1 MKTKIKLNIFSLIA
15 ILYILFI
22 IFNDYMCLIFRTNA
36 SVLLYVAS
44 FVLVGILF
52 LLLRK
57 KIKIEYKVFDKIDIV
72 FFIII
77 IIVFLTRLAIPDSAF
92 DTLNYHIYNQER
104 TFSDNATFNFFPA
117 RWINTFSLPLADRMH
132 YFFRIILGYRL
143 GIITNLL
150 FMIVIYYQLKIILS
164 KFIKNKYY
172 VALISIVILLTEQL
186 LSNMITYYVDI
197 LSIPIFLEIIINILE
212 NKESNNYNNC
222 FILLLSGIIF
232 SLKVSNA
239 FLLIPLILIC
249 IVRYR
254 KSINYKTFLIGIP
267 IFILPF
273 LPYFINNFIQTGNPV
288 FPFYNSIFESNY
300 LPNTNWTETFY
311 GPKTFLERLFWP
323 ICIFFDPRR
332 AFDTNIYYGR
342 IGYGYI
348 VSLFVLI
355 YSIYNRFIKHR
366 KNDIFI
372 YSCYLYIILCLIWSN
387 FMMGYIRYALILEVL
402 SGIVIAIAIHKFFNS
417 KKVIPFIVCIFCIYS
432 FVKVSFMSMGD
443 MLVTNTEIS
452 WRYSYYENKT
462 NYKNNL
468 NYIFSNKWDYTNYTK
483 NIDCFGI
490 VDYNS
495 AYATLLDSNKRVIS
509 LNAGYT
515 NDYGKEQF
523 DKVVNKCE
531 NIYVIS
537 TSITL
542 DRTEEYLEKT
552 NFKRKGSDISL
563 KADFLNYDYDLILF
577 EVEKD

>member
-1 MKTKIKLNIFSLIA
+1 
-15 ILYILFI
+15 
-22 IFNDYMCLIFRTNA
+22 
-36 SVLLYVAS
+36 
-44 FVLVGILF
+44 
-52 LLLRK
+52 
-57 KIKIEYKVFDKIDIV
+57 
-72 FFIII
+72 
-77 IIVFLTRLAIPDSAF
+77 
-92 DTLNYHIYNQER
+92 
-104 TFSDNATFNFFPA
+104 
-117 RWINTFSLPLADRMH
+117 
-132 YFFRIILGYRL
+132 
-143 GIITNLL
+143 
-150 FMIVIYYQLKIILS
+150 MIVIYYQLKIILS

-197 LSIPIFLEIIINILE
+197 LSIPLFLEIIINILE

-222 FILLLSGIIF
+222 LILLLSGIIF

-239 FLLIPLILIC
+239 FLLIPLIIIC

-254 KSINYKTFLIGIP
+254 KSINYRTFLIGIP

-288 FPFYNSIFESNY
+288 FPFYNSIFESSY

-311 GPKTFLERLFWP
+311 GPKTILERLFWP
-323 ICIFFDPRR
+323 IYIFFDPRR

-348 VSLFVLI
+348 VSLFILL
-355 YSIYNRFIKHR
+355 YSIYNRFIKHK
-366 KNDIFI
+366 KNDTFI
-372 YSCYLYIILCLIWSN
+372 YFSYLYILLCLIWSN

-402 SGIVIAIAIHKFFNS
+402 SGIVIAIFIYKLFNS

-443 MLVTNTEIS
+443 MLLTNTELT
-452 WRYSYYENKT
+452 WRYSYLENKV

-468 NYIFSNKWDYTNYTK
+468 KYIFSNKWDYTEYTK
-483 NIDCFGI
+483 DIDCFGI
-490 VDYNS
+490 ADYNS

-509 LNAGYT
+509 LNAGYA

-523 DKVVNKCE
+523 NKIVDSCK

-542 DRTEEYLEKT
+542 DRTEGYLEKT
-552 NFKRKGSDISL
+552 EFERKGSNINL

-577 EVEKD
+577 EVQKKD